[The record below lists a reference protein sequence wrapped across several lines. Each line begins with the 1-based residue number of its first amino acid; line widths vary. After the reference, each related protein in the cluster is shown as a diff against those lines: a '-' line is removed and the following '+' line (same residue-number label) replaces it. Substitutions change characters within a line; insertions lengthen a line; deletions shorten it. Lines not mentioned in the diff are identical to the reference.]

1 MSGGAFDYAYL
12 SLEGLSNR
20 IPSTCQ
26 PECSEEENYLA
37 ELIKDLS
44 QVMYDLEY
52 YRSGDSSF
60 EDFKK
65 SWDQFKKKWLKKIGG
80 K

>member
-1 MSGGAFDYAYL
+1 
-12 SLEGLSNR
+12 
-20 IPSTCQ
+20 
-26 PECSEEENYLA
+26 
-37 ELIKDLS
+37 
-44 QVMYDLEY
+44 MYNLEY